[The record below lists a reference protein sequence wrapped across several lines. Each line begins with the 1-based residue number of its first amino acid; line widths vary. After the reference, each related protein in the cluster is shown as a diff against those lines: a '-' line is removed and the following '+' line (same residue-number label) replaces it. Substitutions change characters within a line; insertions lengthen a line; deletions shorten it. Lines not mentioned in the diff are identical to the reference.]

1 MVQLH
6 PDFSG
11 GKVFITDGASG
22 IGFAIGTSVCWLV
35 LRLLLLISKKRP
47 AAQRE
52 LESMGSA
59 VRFLPMDVS
68 SPASVVATLAAAI
81 DELGVIDYAINNSG
95 IAFTGSTVAETEFEQ
110 WRRVRV

>member
-22 IGFAIGTSVCWLV
+22 IGFAIATSVCWLM

-68 SPASVVATLAAAI
+68 SPASVVGTLAAAI
-81 DELGVIDYAINNSG
+81 DELGVSG
-95 IAFTGSTVAETEFEQ
+95 ASQARAGRSGCAESHWYRLQ
-110 WRRVRV
+110 PPS